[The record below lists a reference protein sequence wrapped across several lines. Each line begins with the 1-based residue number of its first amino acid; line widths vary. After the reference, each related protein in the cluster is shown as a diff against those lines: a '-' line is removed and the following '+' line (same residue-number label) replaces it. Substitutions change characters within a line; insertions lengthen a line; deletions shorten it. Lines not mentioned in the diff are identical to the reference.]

1 MAKYG
6 INAEG
11 ISALTQLAS
20 DMSSLNNDIEESGRA
35 LKSTISS
42 IGDDLGIYETEIIE
56 LVSKVNNVQEKG
68 SDSVELLVKKVKDLI
83 LVIQS
88 LINVGL

>member
-11 ISALTQLAS
+11 IYALTQLAS